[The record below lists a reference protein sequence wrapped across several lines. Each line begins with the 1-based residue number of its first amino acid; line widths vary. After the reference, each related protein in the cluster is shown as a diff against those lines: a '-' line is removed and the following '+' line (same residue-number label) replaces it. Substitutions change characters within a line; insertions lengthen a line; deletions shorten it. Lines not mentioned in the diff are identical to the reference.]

1 MAIGLDIEEKQVASH
16 LHLHFRQEAGKVSAL
31 CDNKIDTYI
40 VYQGWNNIE
49 CIGATESLI
58 CLQCYSTHTLVPPL

>member
-31 CDNKIDTYI
+31 SDNKIDTYI

-49 CIGATESLI
+49 CISATQLTFESHL
-58 CLQCYSTHTLVPPL
+58 CKSPGK